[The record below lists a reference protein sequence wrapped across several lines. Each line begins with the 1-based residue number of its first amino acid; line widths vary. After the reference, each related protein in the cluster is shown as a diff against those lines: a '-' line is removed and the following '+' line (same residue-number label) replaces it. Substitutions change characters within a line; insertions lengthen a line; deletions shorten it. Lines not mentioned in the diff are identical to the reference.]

1 MNKEYDIVVLGGGS
15 AGMASAL
22 RASEQGLK
30 VAIIERENRL
40 GGILNQCIHNG
51 FGLNYFKQELTGPEY
66 AKRFSDKVKS
76 SNIEVMLETTILD
89 IKEKKSNQ
97 KNDLLNGKN
106 ATSPHYEI
114 SCINPKGA
122 FKVGAKA
129 VVCALGCRERPSGAI
144 NLCGTRPAG
153 VMSAGSAQKM
163 VNIYGK
169 MVGKNIVIVGS
180 GDIGL
185 IMARRLRY
193 EGGNVLG
200 VYEVMP
206 HPSGLKRNIVQC
218 LEDYNIPLHLSKTVV
233 EVVGETRVEGVW
245 VAPVK
250 SDFSFDLDKKE
261 FIPCDTVIL
270 SIGLVPENDLLTHM
284 SVTPNFITGG
294 AKVDEYLMTDKVGV
308 FSCGN
313 VLHVHDIVD
322 NVSKESERA
331 GENAGKYVK
340 GLLSLD
346 NPHDIQFGSGLRYIN
361 PTKFYESD
369 GILTLN
375 FRSSAIFRNCDIIVT
390 CGEKEIRR
398 IPKKVI
404 LPAEMETVILSKT
417 GLKNNIKVYIESR
430 QF

>member
-1 MNKEYDIVVLGGGS
+1 MKNNYDVAVLGGGS

-22 RASEQGLK
+22 KVAEQGLK
-30 VAIIERENRL
+30 VVIIEREERL

-66 AKRFSDKVKS
+66 AKRFADKVKS
-76 SNIEVMLETTILD
+76 NNIDVLLGTTILNLKD
-89 IKEKKSNQ
+89 CSKLDNSC
-97 KNDLLNGKN
+97 
-106 ATSPHYEI
+106 YEI
-114 SCINPKGA
+114 SCINKTGA
-122 FKVGAKA
+122 FGVKAKA
-129 VVCALGCRERPSGAI
+129 IVCALGCRERPSGAI

-153 VMSAGSAQKM
+153 ILSAGCAQKM

-193 EGGNVLG
+193 EGANVLG

-206 HPSGLKRNIVQC
+206 NPSGLKRNIVQC

-233 EVVGETRVEGVW
+233 EVIGETRVEGVW

-270 SIGLVPENDLLTHM
+270 SIGLVPESDIL
-284 SVTPNFITGG
+284 SKIGVTQNNITGG
-294 AKVDEYLMTDKVGV
+294 AKVDEYLMTDKKGV

-340 GLLSLD
+340 GLLNFDKSH
-346 NPHDIQFGSGLRYIN
+346 NIEFGEGLRYIN
-361 PTKFYESD
+361 PTKFYEGN

-375 FRSSAIFRNCDIIVT
+375 FRSSKIYKNCDIVVK
-390 CGEKEIRR
+390 CNEKEIRR
-398 IPKKVI
+398 ITKKVI
-404 LPAEMETVILSKT
+404 LPAEMESVVLNKAELTDD
-417 GLKNNIKVYIESR
+417 IKIFIESK
-430 QF
+430 